1 MADDGD
7 SSLVYWKSTEEE
19 EAAQAEH
26 ETPERTRRNQVFI
39 LPGGG
44 GVGGVVADWQ
54 QLTES
59 DIVHTIDASHLIK
72 HHLEKVQSENGGPE
86 HFRDTWVVNVDRDV
100 LSEFAKL
107 GLV

>member
-1 MADDGD
+1 MMETALWSTGNLPKKKKRRRRSMKRRSGRDGTRYL
-7 SSLVYWKSTEEE
+7 SSG
-19 EAAQAEH
+19 
-26 ETPERTRRNQVFI
+26 
-39 LPGGG
+39 GGG
-44 GVGGVVADWQ
+44 GVGGVGADWQ

-72 HHLEKVQSENGGPE
+72 HHLEKVQSENGGPD